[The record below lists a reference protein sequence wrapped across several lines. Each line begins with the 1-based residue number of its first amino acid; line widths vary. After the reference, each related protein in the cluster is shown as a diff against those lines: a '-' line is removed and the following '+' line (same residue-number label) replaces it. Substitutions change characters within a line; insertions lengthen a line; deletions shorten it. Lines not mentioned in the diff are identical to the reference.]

1 MSDLMRR
8 VLDVVK
14 PKGSIWN
21 IAPNGDWSKFFDG
34 LAANLEIP
42 RQFLSEL
49 ANVRNPDLTTYLEDL
64 ENELGVFT
72 NPNLTD
78 TQRRQQLK
86 PILYNRDSNGDHDT
100 LENALI
106 SAGFNVQVHENS
118 PAVDPAI
125 FLNEQFQMT
134 AGQLTASAGNQD
146 AFAGRVGGELL
157 VNGDIFSTEKIH
169 TSGAG
174 TFYAGDGTGAG
185 EYSGLIRVKTEY
197 PIPALP
203 EDWPLVFFVGGDATR
218 DGSGALTA
226 IELASVPSEQESAF
240 KRIILKYKP
249 MHSWAALIVNYT

>member
-1 MSDLMRR
+1 MSSLMRR

-42 RQFLSEL
+42 RQLLCEL

-125 FLNEQFQMT
+125 FLNFEFQMV
-134 AGQLTASAGNQD
+134 ADGLTAFAGNQE
-146 AFAGRVGGELL
+146 AYAGKSGGELL
-157 VNGDIFSTEKIH
+157 VNGEAFSTEKII

-174 TFYAGDGTGAG
+174 TFYSGDGTGSG
-185 EYSGLIRVKTEY
+185 EYDSLLITKTVY
-197 PIPALP
+197 PIPADP
-203 EDWPLVFFVGGDATR
+203 ADWPLVFFVGGDATR

-249 MHSWAALIVNYT
+249 MHSWAALIINYT